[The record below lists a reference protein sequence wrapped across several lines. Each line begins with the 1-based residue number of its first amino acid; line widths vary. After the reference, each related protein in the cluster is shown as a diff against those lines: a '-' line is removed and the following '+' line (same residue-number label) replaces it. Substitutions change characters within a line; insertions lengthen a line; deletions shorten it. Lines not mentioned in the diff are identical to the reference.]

1 MKVLNRNMLMLVLVL
16 SLVCD
21 ISHLYASDPTEG
33 FTNIPLTEANF
44 KIQRPYNLPV
54 EARYSFENGVR
65 RMWVYA
71 NDKSHSPNSQT
82 QPRTE
87 VRIMGHDYSSGVWQ
101 FEGYGFVPN
110 GTTGPSVVQIHGA
123 THESSTI
130 ILRIYDGE
138 LRYYSGDL
146 IASNMYDKWF
156 KVNLIHDVD
165 QGKVTVFIDN
175 QQKFQTKDR
184 GPGDLYFKC
193 GVYAAPKNISYYMES
208 RWRDIKLYKK

>member
-87 VRIMGHDYSSGVWQ
+87 VRIMVLVSI
-101 FEGYGFVPN
+101 F
-110 GTTGPSVVQIHGA
+110 T
-123 THESSTI
+123 
-130 ILRIYDGE
+130 
-138 LRYYSGDL
+138 
-146 IASNMYDKWF
+146 
-156 KVNLIHDVD
+156 
-165 QGKVTVFIDN
+165 
-175 QQKFQTKDR
+175 
-184 GPGDLYFKC
+184 
-193 GVYAAPKNISYYMES
+193 
-208 RWRDIKLYKK
+208 

>member
-16 SLVCD
+16 SLICN
-21 ISHLYASDPTEG
+21 ISHLYAADPTDG

-87 VRIMGHDYSSGVWQ
+87 VRIMVLVSI
-101 FEGYGFVPN
+101 F
-110 GTTGPSVVQIHGA
+110 T
-123 THESSTI
+123 
-130 ILRIYDGE
+130 
-138 LRYYSGDL
+138 
-146 IASNMYDKWF
+146 
-156 KVNLIHDVD
+156 
-165 QGKVTVFIDN
+165 
-175 QQKFQTKDR
+175 
-184 GPGDLYFKC
+184 
-193 GVYAAPKNISYYMES
+193 
-208 RWRDIKLYKK
+208 